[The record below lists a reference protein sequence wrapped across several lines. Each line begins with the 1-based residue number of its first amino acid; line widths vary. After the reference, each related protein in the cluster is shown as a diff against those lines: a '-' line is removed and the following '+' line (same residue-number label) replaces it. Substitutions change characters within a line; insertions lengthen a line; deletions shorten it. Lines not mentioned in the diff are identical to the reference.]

1 MLSQKSA
8 QQFEDYQKRWL
19 PIQDHLSSVV
29 TSMNDPDS
37 WQNKEAEGKA
47 AADVASAFEKAD
59 QQRTAATLSHGIDV
73 GSSKFKL
80 ATAGSAA
87 AEAETKGMEINSA
100 HDVITK
106 SYLSGLQSISQAGQ
120 KLASG
125 AAGGSAVAG
134 EVASR
139 EQLSS
144 AQADQSKSAG
154 IYAAV
159 GTGIGAIGGAMTG
172 GGKPDAPDAPSSTT
186 NGNLNGNASLIDAN
200 PSAGLNLDQM
210 NSGYGRF

>member
-59 QQRTAATLSHGIDV
+59 QQRTAAALSHG
-73 GSSKFKL
+73 
-80 ATAGSAA
+80 AA

-159 GTGIGAIGGAMTG
+159 GTGIGAIGGAMKSG
-172 GGKPDAPDAPSSTT
+172 GEPDAPGAPSSTT
-186 NGNLNGNASLIDAN
+186 NGQLNGNASLINAN